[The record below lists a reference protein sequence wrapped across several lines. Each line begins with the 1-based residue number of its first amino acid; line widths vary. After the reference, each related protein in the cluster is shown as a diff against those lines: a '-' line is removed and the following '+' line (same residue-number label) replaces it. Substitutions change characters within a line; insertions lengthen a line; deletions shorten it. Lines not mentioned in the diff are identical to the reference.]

1 MEEDNTYDGL
11 EQRAFGYAEGLDDPN
26 DGMEFV
32 DDVSYYEDFDD
43 SLTDIDFSDF
53 KGKSFKKNFSRVSKK
68 LKTKV
73 IAPDGRKVI
82 VEGRDGD
89 LDLPKYGQRV
99 IAPENRR
106 VIVEGRGEKSMSK
119 PRPKPQPKQKIRK
132 KLNEEIPNVVKR
144 PRMESPKLMRA
155 RPSAIKKARG
165 KSKEETQLSGG
176 KKYNVKSK
184 RPQKISKVV
193 VPDDKKVI
201 IQGVN
206 DFILDQS
213 AGIDKLKNVGYY
225 KGKKLQELVF
235 TFNNDSALPFELEL
249 FNPSM
254 PLDYLY
260 STSLNLNDKIQVAGG
275 EVSYTDVLFNM
286 LANSIMIPNAK
297 FVFAGTSVSQQK
309 VEPIKMIN
317 KAVTGE
323 EKIYPFNLD
332 LQVDTMQVANDIVF
346 FDFFDTIN
354 RPFIPDGMDIMK
366 YKVLPQMTV
375 TMAFFFDQISLKKV
389 FRKEAR
395 NDKGLL

>member
-1 MEEDNTYDGL
+1 MQYEDETYDDL

-26 DGMEFV
+26 EGMEFV
-32 DDVSYYEDFDD
+32 DDVAYYEDFDN
-43 SLTDIDFSDF
+43 SLTDIDFSEIR
-53 KGKSFKKNFSRVSKK
+53 GGSFKKNFANIKGR

-73 IAPDGRKVI
+73 YASPNRKVI
-82 VEGRDGD
+82 VEGSDRQ
-89 LDLPKYGQRV
+89 LDLPTSGQRV
-99 IAPENRR
+99 IAPENRK
-106 VIVEGRGEKSMSK
+106 VIVEGVGGSKPMSK
-119 PRPKPQPKQKIRK
+119 PRPKVKRQEPIV
-132 KLNEEIPNVVKR
+132 EEVPNKVVKR
-144 PRMESPKLMRA
+144 PRMTTPKMMKA
-155 RPSAIKKARG
+155 RPQKRVKQ
-165 KSKEETQLSGG
+165 ETQLDGG
-176 KKYNVKSK
+176 EKYNVRSK

-201 IQGVN
+201 VQGVS
-206 DFILDQS
+206 DFI
-213 AGIDKLKNVGYY
+213 IDKKGTADSVKNIGYY
-225 KGKKLQELVF
+225 KGKKLKELVF

-260 STSLNLNDKIQVAGG
+260 STSLNINDKIQVAGG

-297 FVFAGTSVSQQK
+297 FVFSGATVSQQK
-309 VEPIKMIN
+309 VQPIKMIN
-317 KAVTGE
+317 KSITGE
-323 EKIYPFNLD
+323 QKIYPFNLD
-332 LQVDTMQVANDIVF
+332 LQIDTMQVQSDLVF

-354 RPFIPDGMDIMK
+354 RPYIPDGMDIMK
-366 YKVLPQMTV
+366 YKVLPNMTV